1 MPVAIHFC
9 MTSDDPGWELYRS
22 LLGVLDEGSLSGAA
36 RSLGVAQPTIGRHV
50 EALEKA
56 LGVALFTRSQ
66 RGLDPTEA
74 ALALRPYAEGMASTA
89 AALRRVAA
97 SQGDGTR
104 GMVRGTVRI
113 TASDVVAV
121 EVLPAILA
129 QLREAQP
136 GLVIELA
143 AGNRVQDLLRR
154 EADIAVRMLRPQQ
167 EQLVARRI
175 GNIELGLHAHAS
187 YLERAGTPRSMAD
200 LAGHA
205 IIGFDKET
213 AFIRGLR
220 QALGGMRRESFAL
233 RSDSDLAQ
241 LAAIRAG
248 HGIGVCQAA
257 LAQRNPPLVRVLKRQ
272 FALQLDTWVT
282 MHEDLRDSPRCK
294 VTFDALVAG
303 LTRYVDSQSVKTA
316 RLSVRAP

>member
-1 MPVAIHFC
+1 MSENASLFENPAEPPAEVAAEPDVLPEDLRSYVDDELGEKWSITNL
-9 MTSDDPGWELYRS
+9 TSVDW
-22 LLGVLDEGSLSGAA
+22 
-36 RSLGVAQPTIGRHV
+36 
-50 EALEKA
+50 
-56 LGVALFTRSQ
+56 
-66 RGLDPTEA
+66 
-74 ALALRPYAEGMASTA
+74 
-89 AALRRVAA
+89 ALRRVAA
-97 SQGDGTR
+97 SQGDGAR

-167 EQLVARRI
+167 EQLVARRV
-175 GNIELGLHAHAS
+175 GNIELGLHAHAA

-213 AFIRGLR
+213 AFIRSLR
-220 QALGGMRRESFAL
+220 QSLGGMRRESFAL

-282 MHEDLRDSPRCK
+282 MHEDLRSSPRCK
-294 VTFDALVAG
+294 AVFDALVDWLRTYIG
-303 LTRYVDSQSVKTA
+303 
-316 RLSVRAP
+316 